1 VPLVLGGAQH
11 HLVPQTA
18 ALDVALQVSLHVAF
32 SGAILKPVAISTE
45 EPEVNNQLLNQTQ
58 SIQQNVIWLML
69 FFKCCIWC
77 HNT

>member
-32 SGAILKPVAISTE
+32 SGAISKPVTISAE
-45 EPEVNNQLLNQTQ
+45 KPKVYNPLLNQTQ
-58 SIQQNVIWLML
+58 SIRPIVIWLVS

-77 HNT
+77 QDT